1 MLFKFLELE
10 HKNNNIKNAEYYHTN
25 NIVSSNENYIIEIE
39 SIPVGIYISDFL
51 DIELDDLFFKFLKK
65 QITISQNRGDVAGV
79 VDIDKTIQNLNRKL
93 KFFEDEN
100 IIKEVNKLLF
110 AVEDN
115 TESIL

>member
-1 MLFKFLELE
+1 M
-10 HKNNNIKNAEYYHTN
+10 
-25 NIVSSNENYIIEIE
+25 
-39 SIPVGIYISDFL
+39 
-51 DIELDDLFFKFLKK
+51 
-65 QITISQNRGDVAGV
+65 
-79 VDIDKTIQNLNRKL
+79 DIDKTIQNLNRKL